1 MKLGFIGLGNMAKAM
16 IGGILKKEVVPAT
29 DIMGCAKS
37 EASKEY
43 ASGNWGILIGEDNI
57 QVARFAEILVL
68 AVKPQVLPRVVEQI
82 KDAVSE
88 DTVIVSIAAGVSMD
102 SLGRMFGRSLKFVR
116 CMPNTPALV
125 GMGCTGVCCNELVT
139 RDEMQQ
145 SLSLLQSFGLAEEV
159 PEKLMDAVVGV
170 SGSSPGVCVPVSGGT
185 RRWSSTGRNA
195 ESTGL
200 PVRCT
205 VHYGKRSPWHL
216 KPGSIR
222 ES

>member
-1 MKLGFIGLGNMAKAM
+1 MSALLPVYRWTALA
-16 IGGILKKEVVPAT
+16 
-29 DIMGCAKS
+29 GCLA
-37 EASKEY
+37 EA
-43 ASGNWGILIGEDNI
+43 
-57 QVARFAEILVL
+57 
-68 AVKPQVLPRVVEQI
+68 
-82 KDAVSE
+82 
-88 DTVIVSIAAGVSMD
+88 
-102 SLGRMFGRSLKFVR
+102 KFVR

-205 VHYGKRSPWHL
+205 VHYGKRSP
-216 KPGSIR
+216 GT
-222 ES
+222 